1 MPTLFLYG
9 TSLPGHPD
17 NRWIVGLPT
26 SPATVRGA
34 LWRGQRNRPVLV
46 PDHAGRPI
54 RGVLVEVD
62 ADRLTVMDLVET
74 AGDGPLRR
82 QRVHADHNMRGVA
95 AEAWVFPMGTRP
107 PRGWRKL
114 LTDDWGRVNR

>member
-9 TSLPGHPD
+9 TSLPGQPD
-17 NRWIVGLPT
+17 NRWLTGLPT

-46 PDHAGRPI
+46 PDDAGRPI
-54 RGVLVEVD
+54 RGILVEVD
-62 ADRLTVMDLVET
+62 EARLGVMDLVET

-82 QRVHADHNMRGVA
+82 APVLANHHMRTVPA
-95 AEAWVFPMGTRP
+95 QAWVWPTVGKM

-114 LTDDWGRVNR
+114 GTDDWAGFAR